1 MPEETG
7 PPQSPQNGKVDG
19 SPTSPQSDKFEECPA
34 SPRLPH
40 RASLSSSLSNM
51 WSGLVRSFSSADGR
65 TLPSQSSGS
74 LAAHTSADS
83 SSSSYE
89 LPPLEPVRLEGYT
102 WASKPGLRL
111 MRSDLAEEIRLLI
124 PERLKLADEWQLI
137 YSLVQD
143 GASLGTLYTRAK
155 KFKGQRVG
163 FVLVLR
169 DTLGGVSKTFV
180 DARVHLAHQKRRRS
194 HNKGT
199 DVF

>member
-1 MPEETG
+1 
-7 PPQSPQNGKVDG
+7 
-19 SPTSPQSDKFEECPA
+19 
-34 SPRLPH
+34 
-40 RASLSSSLSNM
+40 
-51 WSGLVRSFSSADGR
+51 
-65 TLPSQSSGS
+65 
-74 LAAHTSADS
+74 
-83 SSSSYE
+83 
-89 LPPLEPVRLEGYT
+89 
-102 WASKPGLRL
+102 

-169 DTLGGVSKTFV
+169 DTLGGVSKTLV